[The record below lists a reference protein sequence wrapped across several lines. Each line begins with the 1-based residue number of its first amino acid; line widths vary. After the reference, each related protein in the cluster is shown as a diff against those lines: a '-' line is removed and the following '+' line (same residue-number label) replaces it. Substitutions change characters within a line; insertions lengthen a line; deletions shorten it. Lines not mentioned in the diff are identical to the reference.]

1 MNSTLENIDKLRERA
16 NISYKEAKEILEKTN
31 GDLVEAL
38 IYLEEKETK
47 FVDKF
52 NKTGETILKELK
64 DIIKSGNVTKVVLKK
79 DNKVIM
85 NIPVTAGVIG
95 AVLAPTLAALGV
107 GAALLTECTIEI
119 SKQSGEIVN
128 LKQYTDEAVEFSK
141 ELSNEAI
148 DKLNNIANNTT
159 VNISNLKDDVKN
171 IANNATDNVADL
183 TENVKNKTKEITDD
197 IVELKDDVKQKLTDK
212 MNELKD

>member
-79 DNKVIM
+79 DNKIIM

-119 SKQSGEIVN
+119 SKQNGEIVN

-148 DKLNNIANNTT
+148 DKL
-159 VNISNLKDDVKN
+159 KN
-171 IANNATDNVADL
+171 IANNSTDSVSSLKDNVTNIANNASDNVTNL
-183 TENVKNKTKEITDD
+183 TENVKNKSKQITDD
-197 IVELKDDVKQKLTDK
+197 IVELRDDVKQKLNDK